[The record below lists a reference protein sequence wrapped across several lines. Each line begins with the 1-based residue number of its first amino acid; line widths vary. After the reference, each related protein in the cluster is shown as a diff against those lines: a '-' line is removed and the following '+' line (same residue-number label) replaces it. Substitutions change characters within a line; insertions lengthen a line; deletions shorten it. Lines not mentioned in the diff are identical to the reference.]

1 MLCGILMV
9 KINKRGMIV
18 KELKDRILKEGQA
31 LSKEVLSVDSF
42 LNHQV
47 DPVLVQKMGKEFARY
62 FKDKHV
68 TKVITVESSG
78 IAPAIFTALELNVP
92 VIFARKH
99 KSLTLTTDL
108 YTSDVY
114 SYTKETFNTI
124 SVSSHYLNEWDRV
137 LIIDD
142 FLANGQAVKGMLNIC
157 SQAKA
162 QPVGAG
168 IVIEKSW
175 QKGRSMLEEQG
186 VDVYSLARIQ
196 ELDEGKIEFLD

>member
-1 MLCGILMV
+1 M
-9 KINKRGMIV
+9 

-31 LSKEVLSVDSF
+31 LSKEVLKVDSF
-42 LNHQV
+42 LNHQI
-47 DPVLVQKMGKEFARY
+47 DPFLIQNMGKEFARY
-62 FKDKHV
+62 FKEKQV
-68 TKVITVESSG
+68 TKILTVESSG
-78 IAPAIFTALELNVP
+78 IAPAVFAGLELDVP

-124 SVSSHYLNEWDRV
+124 SVSKHFIKENDCV

-142 FLANGQAVKGMLNIC
+142 FLANGQAVKGMLSIC

-162 QPVGAG
+162 KPVGAG

-175 QKGRSMLEEQG
+175 QKGRKMLEEQG
-186 VDVYSLARIQ
+186 VEIYSLARIK
-196 ELDEGKIEFLD
+196 ELDEGRIEFLD

>member
-1 MLCGILMV
+1 MLE
-9 KINKRGMIV
+9 
-18 KELKDRILKEGQA
+18 ELKDKILKEGEA
-31 LSKEVLSVDSF
+31 LSKDILKVDSF
-42 LNHQV
+42 LNHQI
-47 DPVLVQKMGKEFARY
+47 DPHLIQNIGKAFADY
-62 FKDKHV
+62 FREKQV
-68 TKVITVESSG
+68 TKILTVESSG
-78 IAPAIFTALELNVP
+78 IAPAVFAGLELNVP
-92 VIFARKH
+92 IIFARKH
-99 KSLTLTTDL
+99 QSLTLTTDL

-124 SVSSHYLNEWDRV
+124 AVSHHFIKESDRV

-196 ELDEGKIEFLD
+196 ALDEGKIEFLD

>member
-1 MLCGILMV
+1 M
-9 KINKRGMIV
+9 KA
-18 KELKDRILKEGQA
+18 LKDKILKEGQA
-31 LSKEVLSVDSF
+31 LSKDILKVDSF
-42 LNHQV
+42 LNHQI
-47 DPVLVQKMGKEFARY
+47 DPHLIQNIGKAFADY
-62 FKDKHV
+62 FREKQV
-68 TKVITVESSG
+68 TKILTVESSG
-78 IAPAIFTALELNVP
+78 IAPAVFAGLELNVP

-124 SVSSHYLNEWDRV
+124 AVSHHFIKESDRV

-196 ELDEGKIEFLD
+196 ALDEGKIEFLD

>member
-1 MLCGILMV
+1 MLE
-9 KINKRGMIV
+9 
-18 KELKDRILKEGQA
+18 ELKDKILKEGEA
-31 LSKEVLSVDSF
+31 LSKDILKVDSF
-42 LNHQV
+42 LNHQI
-47 DPVLVQKMGKEFARY
+47 DPHLIQNIGKAFADY
-62 FKDKHV
+62 FREKQV
-68 TKVITVESSG
+68 TKILTVESSG
-78 IAPAIFTALELNVP
+78 IAPAVFAGLELNVP

-99 KSLTLTTDL
+99 QSLTLTTDL

-124 SVSSHYLNEWDRV
+124 AVSHHFIKESDRV

-196 ELDEGKIEFLD
+196 ALDEGKIEFLD